1 MTIFGISKP
10 HFTFWK
16 KHYPSCAQDNKT
28 RKQAQYNKT
37 YHLAST
43 EQGICV
49 LDCFFHCYFQDFL
62 LMMHRSVKS
71 FWGWLVILRMLCLH
85 IHSSKACV
93 LAGMF
98 TSCTNKLWF
107 ADASES
113 SLGMF
118 TTCPSILT
126 WVTCTEHDMAAAEFS
141 CIAMGTKTVETYTN
155 ICTCS
160 SIFTWVGF
168 TVISLYFTEVTSKT
182 RRAQTGSMWCKTI
195 VINARSSI
203 LAGRARINNKEAIRK
218 YFI

>member
-1 MTIFGISKP
+1 
-10 HFTFWK
+10 
-16 KHYPSCAQDNKT
+16 
-28 RKQAQYNKT
+28 
-37 YHLAST
+37 
-43 EQGICV
+43 
-49 LDCFFHCYFQDFL
+49 
-62 LMMHRSVKS
+62 MMHRSVKS

-203 LAGRARINNKEAIRK
+203 LAGRPRINNKEAIRK